1 MARRDPLVEAEGEVL
16 RERLDVVDAAAHLGD
31 EVLELGLVVALDAE
45 GEERRAAEHHGDGVV
60 AVHAEPR
67 EEVQL
72 GDHGA
77 LDAGDEEDGV
87 LEGEGAGV
95 AEAEAAEVE
104 ERRAEL
110 VADAAGEGLGAFDD
124 DAALGGV
131 RDGEVVGEEGEDRA
145 EVGADAGGKE
155 PPGAPS
161 GCLCRS
167 GDEAAATG

>member
-1 MARRDPLVEAEGEVL
+1 VPPRRRTV
-16 RERLDVVDAAAHLGD
+16 
-31 EVLELGLVVALDAE
+31 
-45 GEERRAAEHHGDGVV
+45 
-60 AVHAEPR
+60 
-67 EEVQL
+67 
-72 GDHGA
+72 
-77 LDAGDEEDGV
+77 EDGV
-87 LEGEGAGV
+87 LKTESTAV
-95 AEAEAAEVE
+95 VKAEAAEVE

>member
-1 MARRDPLVEAEGEVL
+1 MPFCSFYASTSLQLRRGGRNGRAPHVRLVPV
-16 RERLDVVDAAAHLGD
+16 
-31 EVLELGLVVALDAE
+31 
-45 GEERRAAEHHGDGVV
+45 
-60 AVHAEPR
+60 
-67 EEVQL
+67 
-72 GDHGA
+72 
-77 LDAGDEEDGV
+77 EDGV
-87 LEGEGAGV
+87 LKTESTAV
-95 AEAEAAEVE
+95 VKAEAAEVE

-167 GDEAAATG
+167 GDEAAATGPTDREQTPQTRAVIQISKA